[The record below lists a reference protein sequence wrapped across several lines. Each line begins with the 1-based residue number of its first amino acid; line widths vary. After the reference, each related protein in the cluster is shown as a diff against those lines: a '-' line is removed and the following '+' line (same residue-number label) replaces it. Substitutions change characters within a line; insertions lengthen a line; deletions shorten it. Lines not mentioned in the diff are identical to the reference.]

1 MPMTTRIS
9 SMTLA
14 VLLGLIAGALSIT
27 SANAATR
34 VVAGPT
40 SIADRPA
47 NSLVVPAIKLQGPKT
62 IGKRPARVCRGG
74 SWRHCPT

>member
-1 MPMTTRIS
+1 MTARIS
-9 SMTLA
+9 SIALA
-14 VLLGLIAGALSIT
+14 ALLGVAAGGLSIT

-34 VVAGPT
+34 VVAGPA

-47 NSLVVPAIKLQGPKT
+47 NSLVVPAVKLQGPKT